1 MTEGPVI
8 AAARDGE
15 GQVHRLGIWLLM
27 PLMVAYL
34 VIFIMSFEWR
44 DTLKIERVVVEGAR
58 ILSAKQI
65 VAKTEIYAQAP
76 LYGTDIYAV
85 RAHLESDPMIKGVTV
100 SRQLP
105 GTLAIVVTEREPLA
119 ALSNDQ
125 ILYVDAAGVLL
136 PHVESTVQFDL
147 PFISGIDSL
156 GWAKIGRAMNQP
168 DIYQAIDVLENA
180 QSLGIYHSISELN
193 MNHGGDIVLNS
204 TDGGVP
210 VILGRGNFPRKLEML
225 RSFWNNFV
233 NQGNVDQMRY
243 VDLRYED
250 QVVVKWNQQAEP
262 NAAKAAL

>member
-1 MTEGPVI
+1 MTNGRLNGSAR
-8 AAARDGE
+8 AAG
-15 GQVHRLGIWLLM
+15 GQVNRLGIWLLM

-34 VIFIMSFEWR
+34 VVFIMSFEWR

-65 VAKTEIYAQAP
+65 LAKTEIYAQSP
-76 LYGTDIYAV
+76 LYETDIYAV
-85 RAHLESDPMIKGVTV
+85 RGRLEGDPMIRCVTV
-100 SRQLP
+100 NRQLP
-105 GTLAIVVTEREPLA
+105 GTLAIVVAEREPLA

-125 ILYVDAAGVLL
+125 ILYVDASGVLL
-136 PHVESTVQFDL
+136 PHVESAVQFDL

-156 GWAKIGRAMNQP
+156 GKAKIGRPMNQP
-168 DIYQAIDVLENA
+168 DIYQAIDVLQNA

-233 NQGNVDQMRY
+233 NQGNIDQMRY